1 METCFKMEKTTE
13 IIYKNNSLV
22 SVAAKLNALAH
33 TLCVMWVRELD
44 HL

>member
-1 METCFKMEKTTE
+1 METCFKMEKTE
-13 IIYKNNSLV
+13 IKYKNNSLV

-33 TLCVMWVRELD
+33 THCVMWVRELD